1 MASDSTGRAPESDR
15 VLVRYGEIS
24 LKSPGIRRYLETM
37 LIRHLQAMLKR
48 QTVPINRLWRERGR
62 IFLTTPDPQAAAR
75 VAAGVFGVVSAS
87 PVWTLPP
94 TMDGIDEWVGHYVS
108 AFLRAGQKFAVRTRR
123 TKTQVFTSQ
132 DLARRLGAT
141 VMQAAAAA
149 DCPVSV
155 DLEHPD
161 VEVNVEVR
169 DKNAYA
175 FFEVVPGPGGL
186 PYGCQGTL
194 VGLHSGG
201 IDSPVAQ
208 WLLMKRGAR
217 VIPLYLDTDEPG
229 HPRLRKRA
237 IETGKHLAHWMPEPN
252 PELIIVPYHATLRRL
267 AKTQKPNLTCL
278 LCKRMMYRIAA
289 AVASQEGAVG
299 LVTGENLGQVASQT
313 LTNLVLL
320 DQTIALPVFRPLVGF
335 DKVETEQL
343 ARRIGTYQ
351 ASAKDVGVC
360 FAVPEHPAIAG
371 TPPDVMAAEAALEI
385 NEMVVACTEHAERIP
400 LLE

>member
-1 MASDSTGRAPESDR
+1 MAPDSTHELRELNR

-24 LKSPGIRRYLETM
+24 LKSPGIRRYLEAM
-37 LIRHLQAMLKR
+37 LVRHLGAMLR
-48 QTVPINRLWRERGR
+48 RRNVDVTRVWRERGR
-62 IFLTTPDPQAAAR
+62 IFIATSDPQTGAQ

-87 PVWTLPP
+87 PVWTLPA
-94 TMDGIDEWVGHYVS
+94 TMDGIDKWIRQHVS
-108 AFLRAGQKFAVRTRR
+108 LFLQPGQKFAVRTRR
-123 TKTQVFTSQ
+123 TKSQAFTSQ

-141 VMQAAAAA
+141 IMEAAAAVKSS
-149 DCPVSV
+149 VSV

-169 DKNAYA
+169 EKNAYA
-175 FFEVVPGPGGL
+175 YSEVFAGPGGL
-186 PYGCQGTL
+186 PYGSQGTL

-217 VIPLYLDTDEPG
+217 VIPLYLDTDDPAR
-229 HPRLRKRA
+229 PRLRARA
-237 IETGKHLAHWMPEPN
+237 IETARCLARWIPERKA
-252 PELIIVPYHATLRRL
+252 ELLVVPYRETLQRL
-267 AKTQKPNLTCL
+267 TTAKKRNLTCL

-289 AVASQEGAVG
+289 AVAAREGAVG

-320 DQTIALPVFRPLVGF
+320 NQATSLPVFRPLVGF

-351 ASAKDVGVC
+351 VSAKDVGVC

-371 TPPDVMAAEAALEI
+371 SLADVNGAEAALDA
-385 NEMVVACTEHAERIP
+385 NGMVAACVEHAERIA
-400 LLE
+400 LLD

>member
-1 MASDSTGRAPESDR
+1 
-15 VLVRYGEIS
+15 
-24 LKSPGIRRYLETM
+24 
-37 LIRHLQAMLKR
+37 
-48 QTVPINRLWRERGR
+48 
-62 IFLTTPDPQAAAR
+62 
-75 VAAGVFGVVSAS
+75 
-87 PVWTLPP
+87 
-94 TMDGIDEWVGHYVS
+94 
-108 AFLRAGQKFAVRTRR
+108 
-123 TKTQVFTSQ
+123 
-132 DLARRLGAT
+132 
-141 VMQAAAAA
+141 MQAAAAA

>member
-1 MASDSTGRAPESDR
+1 MASDSTGGVPEPKR

-24 LKSPGIRRYLETM
+24 LKSPGIRRYLEAM
-37 LIRHLQAMLKR
+37 LIRHLEAILR
-48 QTVPINRLWRERGR
+48 RRAIPVDRVWRERGR
-62 IFLTTPDPQAAAR
+62 IFIATPNPQSAAQ

-94 TMDGIDEWVGHYVS
+94 TMDVIDEWVRKH
-108 AFLRAGQKFAVRTRR
+108 ACTFLRSGQKFAVRTRR
-123 TKTQVFTSQ
+123 TKSQAFTSQ

-141 VMQAAAAA
+141 IMQVAEASN
-149 DCPVSV
+149 CPVSV

-169 DKNAYA
+169 DKNAYT
-175 FFEVVPGPGGL
+175 FFDVFAGPGGL
-186 PYGCQGTL
+186 PYGSQGTL

-217 VIPLYLDTDEPG
+217 VIPLYLDTDDPAR
-229 HPRLRKRA
+229 PRLRKRA
-237 IETGKHLAHWMPEPN
+237 IETARCLAHWMPERK
-252 PELIIVPYHATLRRL
+252 PELVVIPYRETLQRL
-267 AKTQKPNLTCL
+267 ASTKSNLTCL

-289 AVASQEGAVG
+289 AVAGREGAIG

-320 DQTIALPVFRPLVGF
+320 NQATSLPVFRPLIGF

-351 ASAKDVGVC
+351 VSAKDVGVC

-371 TPPDVMAAEAALEI
+371 SPTDVSAAEAALEI
-385 NEMVVACTEHAERIP
+385 DQMVAACIEHAERIS